1 MSLQLKILNLISG
14 ITDPKIRIDV
24 ASTIN
29 FLYNVYVDGR
39 AGEEEV
45 LSDLH
50 NICRDVLTYTY
61 PLLGVDE
68 IEAKSREMAEDFLRE
83 FKVEGL
89 RQKIIRRLSSRLR

>member
-1 MSLQLKILNLISG
+1 MSLQMKILSLISG
-14 ITDPKIRIDV
+14 IVDPKIRIDV

-39 AGEEEV
+39 ASEEEV
-45 LSDLH
+45 LNDLYS
-50 NICRDVLTYTY
+50 ICRDILTYTY

-68 IEAKSREMAEDFLRE
+68 IEAKSREMAEEFLRE

-89 RQKIIRRLSSRLR
+89 RLKIIRKMSGRLR